1 MWILLLRHIKGRHY
15 CQAMKRIQLVP
26 YLRTELFFLSELWS
40 PIHRTCTCPCS
51 HQGNK
56 VRERNAGY
64 IPTSVHISSGGV
76 QYQTQMGSSR
86 HLYLCKGM
94 HLSSVWRTLYFYLDQ
109 STAMLRC
116 LQPVLGWPWPA
127 ALCPPQQHRKE
138 NTMEKLMGQAKD
150 REITKLMY
158 CLAMSSFDTLCQK
171 THLCHEGNRTNGKNV
186 YMLQPQ
192 RFPNDWDCRKLGMNL
207 LCLVKQG
214 PVD

>member
-1 MWILLLRHIKGRHY
+1 MSCGLQSIV
-15 CQAMKRIQLVP
+15 LVP
-26 YLRTELFFLSELWS
+26 ARVPIRGIKSGRGMQDIFVPLFTYPLGEFNTK
-40 PIHRTCTCPCS
+40 HRWEAAGTCTF
-51 HQGNK
+51 
-56 VRERNAGY
+56 VRGC
-64 IPTSVHISSGGV
+64 TFL
-76 QYQTQMGSSR
+76 
-86 HLYLCKGM
+86 LYEEHFTFIC
-94 HLSSVWRTLYFYLDQ
+94 LS
-109 STAMLRC
+109 MLRC